1 MKIVIQCARR
11 KDQRAGSLKDANGQ
25 PVLFVANPDLA
36 PPAEG
41 CTYARPDDQ
50 APNGRTWRDLLVE
63 YNNEYRRNGA
73 NPSWLRP
80 AYRLYAPK
88 IYRDLVDRFCVSNVF
103 ILSAGWGLI
112 RADFLTPK
120 YDITFSASAHR
131 YRRRSI
137 LDPYNDFRMLPD
149 DDNEAIVFF
158 GGKDYLRL
166 FCNLT
171 REYRSTR
178 FVFFN
183 SSLPPN
189 APCCILIQYR
199 THTRTNWHYECAKK
213 FMKGEI
219 TCCSEA

>member
-1 MKIVIQCARR
+1 MKIVIQCAAR
-11 KDQRAGSLKDANGQ
+11 KDQRAGALKDANGQ

-50 APNGRTWRDLLVE
+50 APNGLTWRELLVE

-73 NPSWLRP
+73 NPSGLVP
-80 AYRLYAPK
+80 AYKLYKPPV
-88 IYRDLVDRFCVSNVF
+88 YGRLVDRFCVHNVF

-112 RADFLTPK
+112 RADFLIPK
-120 YDITFSASAHR
+120 YKITFSARADK
-131 YRRRSI
+131 YKRRSRQ
-137 LDPYNDFRMLPD
+137 DPYNDFRMLPD
-149 DDNEAIVFF
+149 DGNEAIVFF

-171 REYRSTR
+171 REYRSKR

-183 SSLPPN
+183 SSSPPK

-199 THTRTNWHYECAKK
+199 TNTRTNWQYECAEK
-213 FMKGEI
+213 FL
-219 TCCSEA
+219 TCCPEA